1 MVTIAITGGIA
12 CGKSLVGRYVEEL
25 GIPVC
30 EADAVG
36 HRALSLGGEAR
47 AAVVREFGAEVV
59 GADGEIDRAVLGAKV
74 FADPGKL
81 ERLNAL
87 THPVILRQLREWV
100 LVQPAGTGYAAAII
114 PLLHEVQDDAHWDV
128 VVCVT
133 SPQADQLRRLA
144 ERGLTEAEALAR
156 IRAQWDQVRKGESSD
171 YVIHN
176 CGSQELLREQTER
189 VVRSIRG
196 ESS

>member
-30 EADAVG
+30 EADTVG
-36 HRALSLGGEAR
+36 HAVLGKGGAAH
-47 AAVVREFGAEVV
+47 AAVVREFGPAVLGV
-59 GADGEIDRAVLGAKV
+59 DGEINRTALGARV
-74 FADPGKL
+74 FSNPEEL

-87 THPVILRQLREWV
+87 THPEIVRRIQDWIRTR
-100 LVQPAGTGYAAAII
+100 PAGTEYAAAII
-114 PLLHEVQDDAHWDV
+114 PLLHETGGEKHWDA

-133 SPQADQLRRLA
+133 APQADQVRRLA
-144 ERGLTEAEALAR
+144 ERGLTEAEAMAR
-156 IRAQWDQVRKGESSD
+156 IRAQWDQTRKTERSD